1 MQAFHNDPLIKA
13 QYIARVRSHR
23 EAERLIKGVGWDN
36 GRGCAVGCT
45 LEAYDHARYP
55 IELGIPEALARLED
69 AVFER
74 LPENEWPLWP
84 EKFLDAIPVGAEL
97 EFIQWQFL
105 HWLLTDSGLLIDG
118 GQEDV
123 RKAIDGSAALMA
135 KMARGES
142 VEKRAARAAEIA
154 AWGASAAND
163 AAARAAEIA
172 AWGAS
177 AANDAAALAARS
189 AASSVTSSAA
199 FATNAA
205 LAARYAAK
213 SAARSAV
220 WGAASVGSA
229 AWSAAWGAAS
239 VGSAAWSAAWGAA
252 SVGSAAKSAVW
263 GAASVGSAAKSAAW
277 MLMADKLLEL
287 LRKAT

>member
-23 EAERLIKGVGWDN
+23 EAEQLVRGVGWDN

-199 FATNAA
+199 
-205 LAARYAAK
+205 
-213 SAARSAV
+213 
-220 WGAASVGSA
+220 
-229 AWSAAWGAAS
+229 WSAAWGAAS
-239 VGSAAWSAAWGAA
+239 VGSAANAA
-252 SVGSAAKSAVW
+252 SAVW
-263 GAASVGSAAKSAAW
+263 GAASAAW